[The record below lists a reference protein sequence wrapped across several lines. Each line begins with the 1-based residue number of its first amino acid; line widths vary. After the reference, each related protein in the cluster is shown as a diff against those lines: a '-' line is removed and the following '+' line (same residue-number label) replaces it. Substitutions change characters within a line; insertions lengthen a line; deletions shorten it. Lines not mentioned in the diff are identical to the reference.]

1 MVQGLLIVR
10 LDQLSQIGNNKDRR
24 KFLVQDITNKKHSLA
39 YMETLN
45 IIRLCQALTTNPLL
59 IDKIINFNPNN

>member
-1 MVQGLLIVR
+1 MVQELLIVR
-10 LDQLSQIGNNKDRR
+10 LDQLSQIDNNKDKR
-24 KFLVQDITNKKHSLA
+24 KFLVQDITNKKLSLA

-59 IDKIINFNPNN
+59 IDKL